1 VSSWTADEEAL
12 MSEESPEIDTAVLAR
27 INTSV
32 PHSARVWDY
41 WLGGKD
47 NYGPDR
53 EVGDEIV
60 KVMPDLPVN
69 ARAEREF
76 IGRVVRHLA
85 GEAGIDQFLD
95 VGTGIPTADNTHEV
109 AQRANP
115 KARIVYVDNDQIVLA
130 HARALLRS
138 TPEGATAYIDADLR
152 EPEPIL
158 KHAARTLDFSRPVA
172 LMLLGVLEFV
182 PDAGQAHAA
191 VRTLLDALPSGSYMA
206 IAHSVHSTSMDD
218 AAARWNASA
227 ATPLTLRTAQQLE
240 AFFDGLDLLVPGM
253 VSLPKW
259 RPELSTSFQ
268 DREVFQYGGV
278 GHKR

>member
-1 VSSWTADEEAL
+1 
-12 MSEESPEIDTAVLAR
+12 MGGESREIDNEVLAR

-47 NYGPDR
+47 NYAPDR
-53 EVGDEIV
+53 QVGEEIV

-69 ARAEREF
+69 ARAERQF

-109 AQRANP
+109 AQRVNP
-115 KARIVYVDNDQIVLA
+115 KARIVYVDNDPIVLV
-130 HARALLRS
+130 HARALLQS

-152 EPEPIL
+152 KPEPIL
-158 KHAARTLDFSRPVA
+158 EEAARTIDFSRPIA
-172 LMLLGVLEFV
+172 LMLMGVLEFV
-182 PDAGQAHAA
+182 PDADLAHAA
-191 VRTLLDALPSGSYMA
+191 VGALRDALPSGSYMA
-206 IAHSVHSTSMDD
+206 IAHSVHSPSMDD
-218 AAARWNASA
+218 AAAKWNASNA
-227 ATPLTLRTAQQLE
+227 SPLTLRTPEQLE
-240 AFFDGLDLLVPGM
+240 EFFAGMELLSPGL

-259 RPELSTSFQ
+259 RPEPETSFQ
-268 DREVFQYGGV
+268 NRPVFQFGGL
-278 GHKR
+278 GRKP

>member
-1 VSSWTADEEAL
+1 MNEEP
-12 MSEESPEIDTAVLAR
+12 SRDQISAR

-47 NYGPDR
+47 NFAPDR
-53 EVGDEIV
+53 AVGNEIV

-109 AQRANP
+109 AQRVNP
-115 KARIVYVDNDQIVLA
+115 RARIVYVDNDPIVLVHA
-130 HARALLRS
+130 HALLRS
-138 TPEGATAYIDADLR
+138 TPEGATDYLDADLR
-152 EPEPIL
+152 EPAPIL
-158 KHAARTLDFSRPVA
+158 RQAARTLDFSRPIA
-172 LMLLGVLEFV
+172 LMLMGVLEFV
-182 PDAGQAHAA
+182 PDTDQAHRA
-191 VRTLLDALPSGSYMA
+191 VSTLLGALPPGSYLA
-206 IAHSVHSTSMDD
+206 IAHSVRSPSMDE
-218 AAARWNASA
+218 AAAKWNASNA
-227 ATPLTLRTAQQLE
+227 SPLTLRTPKELE
-240 AFFDGLDLLVPGM
+240 EFFDGLEFLPPGL

-259 RPELSTSFQ
+259 RPEAATSFR
-268 DREVFQYGGV
+268 DREVYQYGGV
-278 GHKR
+278 GRKP

>member
-1 VSSWTADEEAL
+1 
-12 MSEESPEIDTAVLAR
+12 MSEDASIEQRSAR

-47 NYGPDR
+47 NFAPDR
-53 EVGDEIV
+53 AVGDEIV

-109 AQRANP
+109 AQRVNP
-115 KARIVYVDNDQIVLA
+115 RARIVYVDNDPIVLVHA
-130 HARALLRS
+130 HALLRS
-138 TPEGATAYIDADLR
+138 TPEGATAYLDADLR
-152 EPEPIL
+152 EPAPIL
-158 KHAARTLDFSRPVA
+158 REAARTLDFSRPIA
-172 LMLLGVLEFV
+172 LMLMGVLEFV
-182 PDAGQAHAA
+182 PDAVQAHRA
-191 VRTLLDALPSGSYMA
+191 VSTLLGALPPGSYLA
-206 IAHSVHSTSMDD
+206 IAHSVRSPSMDE
-218 AAARWNASA
+218 AAARWNASNA
-227 ATPLTLRTAQQLE
+227 SPLTLRTPKELE
-240 AFFDGLDLLVPGM
+240 EFFDGLEFLPPGL

-259 RPELSTSFQ
+259 RPEATTSFRH
-268 DREVFQYGGV
+268 REVYQYGGV
-278 GHKR
+278 GRKA

>member
-1 VSSWTADEEAL
+1 LELPNANKEVL
-12 MSEESPEIDTAVLAR
+12 MSEESAETDVSVVARIDTS
-27 INTSV
+27 I

-53 EVGDEIV
+53 LVGDEIV

-95 VGTGIPTADNTHEV
+95 VGTGIPTAENTHQV
-109 AQRANP
+109 AQRVNP
-115 KARIVYVDNDQIVLA
+115 KTRIVYVDNDPIVLA

-158 KHAARTLDFSRPVA
+158 EQAARTLDFSRPVA
-172 LMLLGVLEFV
+172 LMLMGVLEFV
-182 PDAGQAHAA
+182 PDDAQAHAA
-191 VRTLLDALPSGSYMA
+191 VRTMLDALPAGSYMA
-206 IAHSVHSTSMDD
+206 IAHSVNSPSMDE

-227 ATPLTLRTAQQLE
+227 AAPLTLRTPRQLE
-240 AFFDGLDLLVPGM
+240 EFFEGLELLEPGM
-253 VSLPKW
+253 LSLPKW
-259 RPELSTSFQ
+259 RPEPETSFRG
-268 DREVFQYGGV
+268 REVFQYGGV
-278 GHKR
+278 GRK

>member
-1 VSSWTADEEAL
+1 
-12 MSEESPEIDTAVLAR
+12 MSEDALIDQLAAR

-47 NYGPDR
+47 NFAPDR
-53 EVGDEIV
+53 AVGDEIV

-109 AQRANP
+109 AQRVNP
-115 KARIVYVDNDQIVLA
+115 RARIVYVDNDPIVLVHA
-130 HARALLRS
+130 HALLRS
-138 TPEGATAYIDADLR
+138 TPEGVTDYLDADLR
-152 EPEPIL
+152 DPAPIL
-158 KHAARTLDFSRPVA
+158 RQAARTLDFSRPIA
-172 LMLLGVLEFV
+172 LMLMGVLEFV
-182 PDAGQAHAA
+182 PDADQAHTA
-191 VRTLLDALPSGSYMA
+191 VSTLLEALPPGSYLA
-206 IAHSVHSTSMDD
+206 IAHSVRSPSMDE
-218 AAARWNASA
+218 AAAKWNASSA
-227 ATPLTLRTAQQLE
+227 SPLTLRTPKELE
-240 AFFDGLDLLVPGM
+240 EFFDGLEFLPPGL

-259 RPELSTSFQ
+259 RPEPATTFRN
-268 DREVFQYGGV
+268 REVYQYGGV
-278 GHKR
+278 GRKP

>member
-1 VSSWTADEEAL
+1 MGEG
-12 MSEESPEIDTAVLAR
+12 SPEADPVVARR

-47 NYGPDR
+47 NFPPDR
-53 EVGDEIV
+53 QVGDEIV

-95 VGTGIPTADNTHEV
+95 VGTGIPSANNTHEV
-109 AQRANP
+109 AQRVNP
-115 KARIVYVDNDQIVLA
+115 KARVVYVDNDPIVLV
-130 HARALLRS
+130 HARALLRG
-138 TPEGATAYIDADLR
+138 TPEGATAYLDADLR

-158 KHAARTLDFSRPVA
+158 KEAAATLDFSRPVA
-172 LMLLGVLEFV
+172 LMLMGVLEFV
-182 PDAGQAHAA
+182 PDADLAHAS
-191 VRTLLDALPSGSYMA
+191 VSTLLQALPSGSHLA
-206 IAHSVHSTSMDD
+206 IAHSVHSPSMDE

-227 ATPLTLRTAQQLE
+227 ATPLTLRTPEQLT
-240 AFFDGLDLLVPGM
+240 AFFDGLELLEPGM
-253 VSLPKW
+253 VSLPRW
-259 RPELSTSFQ
+259 RPEPGTSYRGRQ
-268 DREVFQYGGV
+268 VFQYGAV
-278 GHKR
+278 GRKA